1 MESVNCVT
9 ANKTAVLERERTG
22 CAMSLN
28 RRVYDRG
35 MRSLLW
41 LSAGITCA
49 LLVFLMGYI
58 LWRGIPQL
66 SWQFLTS
73 SESVLKG
80 TLGILPA
87 ICNTLYVVCVTLCI
101 ALPLGVGAAVYLT
114 EYATNHKLVSA
125 IEFAAETLSGIPS
138 ILYALVGYLAFCK
151 TLGLGYSLL
160 AASLALAMMNLPT
173 IIRTTQES
181 LKTVP
186 QSYREGSL
194 GLGAGKWHMIRTV
207 VLPSSVDGIVTGCI
221 LSIGRV
227 VGESAVLMFTAGMG
241 TTLQNFFGSFNDQ
254 ALSHFLST
262 GDLSL
267 LFSGLTDSSGAT
279 LTVALYVYAKERAE
293 FDLAFS
299 VALVLLAITLAI
311 NLSAK
316 LVGKRLKKR

>member
-1 MESVNCVT
+1 MEHSSFST
-9 ANKTAVLERERTG
+9 
-22 CAMSLN
+22 
-28 RRVYDRG
+28 RRRLRIG
-35 MRSLLW
+35 LLR
-41 LSAGITCA
+41 A
-49 LLVFLMGYI
+49 LMGVATALTAALVLFLIVYVLAKGLANI
-58 LWRGIPQL
+58 TWELL
-66 SWQFLTS
+66 STKPSYLRNRI
-73 SESVLKG
+73 
-80 TLGILPA
+80 GILPD
-87 ICNTLYVVCVTLCI
+87 ILNTLYVIVATLAI
-101 ALPLGVGAAVYLT
+101 VLPLGVGAAIYLT
-114 EYATNHKLVSA
+114 EYASNHKLVSA
-125 IEFAAETLSGIPS
+125 IEFATETLAGIPS
-138 ILYALVGYLAFCK
+138 ILYALVGMLIFCQVMDLGK
-151 TLGLGYSLL
+151 TLL
-160 AASLALAMMNLPT
+160 AGALTLVIMTLPT

>member
-66 SWQFLTS
+66 NWQFLTS

-87 ICNTLYVVCVTLCI
+87 VCNTLYVVRVTLCI

-186 QSYREGSL
+186 QSYREGAL
-194 GLGAGKWHMIRTV
+194 GLGSGKWHMIRTV
-207 VLPSSVDGIVTGCI
+207 VLPSSIDGIVTGCI
-221 LSIGRV
+221 LAVGRI
-227 VGESAVLMFTAGMG
+227 VGESAVLLYVGGMG
-241 TTLQNFFGSFNDQ
+241 NAMNDFFASPDK
-254 ALSHFLST
+254 FLH
-262 GDLSL
+262 
-267 LFSGLTDSSGAT
+267 SSGAT
-279 LTVALYVYAKERAE
+279 LTVQLYVFAKERAMM
-293 FDLAFS
+293 DPAFA
-299 VALVLLAITLAI
+299 VAVVLLVLTLAI
-311 NLSAK
+311 NLAAK
-316 LVGKRLKKR
+316 AAGKKLRQKQ

>member
-22 CAMSLN
+22 CTMSLN

-186 QSYREGSL
+186 QSYREGAL
-194 GLGAGKWHMIRTV
+194 GLGSGKWHMIRTV
-207 VLPSSVDGIVTGCI
+207 VLPSSIDGIVTGCI
-221 LSIGRV
+221 LAMGRI
-227 VGESAVLMFTAGMG
+227 VGESAVLLYVGGMG
-241 TTLQNFFGSFNDQ
+241 NAMNDFFASPDK
-254 ALSHFLST
+254 FLH
-262 GDLSL
+262 
-267 LFSGLTDSSGAT
+267 SSGAT
-279 LTVALYVYAKERAE
+279 LTVQLYVFAKERAMM
-293 FDLAFS
+293 DPAFA
-299 VALVLLAITLAI
+299 VAVVLLVLTLAI
-311 NLSAK
+311 NLAAK
-316 LVGKRLKKR
+316 AAGKKLRQKQ